1 MGNTGGGRNNVA
13 VLGAVVAL
21 VAIAAAVILLAKD
34 NSSVVAFIGVVSP
47 TIVALLGLMKVEA
60 VQNQVAAVS
69 QNVDELT
76 NGKMN
81 EAVQTAITEAIA
93 PVVESLE
100 HVTEEMP
107 AVRDPNARTRKDDHE

>member
-1 MGNTGGGRNNVA
+1 MNARNNGA
-13 VLGAVVAL
+13 VLGAM
-21 VAIAAAVILLAKD
+21 VAIVAILAAVILLAKD

-69 QNVDELT
+69 TEVSELT

-81 EAVQTAITEAIA
+81 AAVKDAIETAIA
-93 PVVESLE
+93 PVVETLE

-107 AVRDPNARTRKDDHE
+107 AVTPRDPNLRTRSGDE

>member
-1 MGNTGGGRNNVA
+1 MKGNNNGA

-21 VAIAAAVILLAKD
+21 VGISAAVILLAKD

-60 VQNQVAAVS
+60 VQNQVQAVAS
-69 QNVDELT
+69 EVGELT

-81 EAVQTAITEAIA
+81 AAVKDAVEEVLA
-93 PVVESLE
+93 PVAELVE
-100 HVTEEMP
+100 HNTEEMRALRTEDRP
-107 AVRDPNARTRKDDHE
+107 AKGTP